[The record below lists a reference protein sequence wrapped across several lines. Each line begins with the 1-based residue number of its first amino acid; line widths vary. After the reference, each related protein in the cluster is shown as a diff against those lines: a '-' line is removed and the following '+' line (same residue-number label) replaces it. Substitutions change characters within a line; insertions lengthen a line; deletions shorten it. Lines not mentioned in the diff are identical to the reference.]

1 MRSWKPTLIFFY
13 HHFLCFLF
21 YYFCYF
27 YCFYYF
33 VPYFLEF
40 LNFLLKLFFFSLFI
54 KDFFK
59 LSSQS
64 LKLSLLS
71 YFLINVE
78 IRGPLSSE
86 SLNNIIG
93 NGILSYPKPVSKVIL
108 ALNSSSSIS
117 NCFLITVLFMIS
129 FASKSVVVC

>member
-1 MRSWKPTLIFFY
+1 M
-13 HHFLCFLF
+13 
-21 YYFCYF
+21 
-27 YCFYYF
+27 
-33 VPYFLEF
+33 
-40 LNFLLKLFFFSLFI
+40 
-54 KDFFK
+54 
-59 LSSQS
+59 
-64 LKLSLLS
+64 S

-129 FASKSVVVC
+129 FASKSVVVCWKILLDILSSLREKNPENFLGRLDNIINIRLNCSSCILIIIENFSH